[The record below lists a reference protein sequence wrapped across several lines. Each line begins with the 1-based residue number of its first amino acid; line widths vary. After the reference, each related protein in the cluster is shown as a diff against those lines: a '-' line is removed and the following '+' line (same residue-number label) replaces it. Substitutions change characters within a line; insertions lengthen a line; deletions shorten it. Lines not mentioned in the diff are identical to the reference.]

1 MDPRHGPHES
11 YDRAE
16 DARGEEYLDEQ
27 RRDREAERAP
37 LPAVVTPDV
46 DAVVSDAF
54 QAAFAR
60 GAAIYEAGDNPRAL
74 AAAVG
79 TTQTELIKR
88 AAALQ
93 VDAAT
98 SYAKQQLSPAAI
110 GLCTVTD
117 ALLLGILIGRELPQ

>member
-1 MDPRHGPHES
+1 VAEFRHGPDES

-16 DARGEEYLDEQ
+16 DARGEEYLREQ
-27 RRDREAERAP
+27 REDRAAERAP
-37 LPAVVTPDV
+37 LPDPPPTPEQR
-46 DAVVSDAF
+46 AF
-54 QAAFAR
+54 REALAR
-60 GAAIYEAGDNPRAL
+60 GAAIFEAGDNPRAL

-117 ALLLGILIGRELPQ
+117 ALLLGILIGRELPR